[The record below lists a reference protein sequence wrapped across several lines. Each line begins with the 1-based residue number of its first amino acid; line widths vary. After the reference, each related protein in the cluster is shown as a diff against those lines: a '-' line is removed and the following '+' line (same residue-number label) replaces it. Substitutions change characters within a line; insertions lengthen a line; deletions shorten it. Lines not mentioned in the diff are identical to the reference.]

1 MLRMLI
7 SGAFLL
13 GFLLPSAEAQDFD
26 ARYQGNPI
34 ELPTPAITRNLMDF
48 VQIASDAGL
57 YDLALA
63 AIDRHLTRFP
73 LDGET
78 QLAAARLYQHL
89 GKDEHA
95 ANHAGLALA
104 TGLMNET
111 QMRKAAFLRASV
123 TRRTELP
130 LASLEPELVSPSGA
144 NPARGVGL
152 RTDSRDRL
160 AENAPAEINDA
171 VLRRIRGSASA
182 TGSRIGAVAAYAPA
196 PAPAMQASEAQT
208 ITDTA
213 SPLDPAGGTLAYQAY
228 QETANSQ
235 APVPSRLDYSLRYTF
250 ALY

>member
-13 GFLLPSAEAQDFD
+13 GFLLPSAGAQDFD

-34 ELPTPAITRNLMDF
+34 ELPTPASTRNLIDF

-95 ANHAGLALA
+95 ANHASLALS
-104 TGLMNET
+104 TGLLNET
-111 QMRKAAFLRASV
+111 QMRRAAFLRASV
-123 TRRTELP
+123 TRRTEP
-130 LASLEPELVSPSGA
+130 ALASLEPELSRPSSA
-144 NPARGVGL
+144 DSATARGL
-152 RTDSRDRL
+152 RTESRDRL
-160 AENAPAEINDA
+160 AENAPAEIDDA

-182 TGSRIGAVAAYAPA
+182 TGARLGAVAAPA
-196 PAPAMQASEAQT
+196 PGMQTSEAQAN
-208 ITDTA
+208 TDTA
-213 SPLDPAGGTLAYQAY
+213 PGLGPAGGTLAYHAY
-228 QETANSQ
+228 QDTANSE
-235 APVPSRLDYSLRYTF
+235 APVPSRVDYSLRYTF